1 MEENVFK
8 STIKFL
14 QTKQDEEWFV
24 EERKDDMN
32 EVLWTNEQATHCGM
46 TLAFYGKLKLFT
58 QKTSF
63 N

>member
-1 MEENVFK
+1 LEENVFK

-32 EVLWTNEQATHCGM
+32 EVL
-46 TLAFYGKLKLFT
+46 
-58 QKTSF
+58 
-63 N
+63 